1 MVRIYTCVALS
12 LACVGL
18 CAAAETDDS
27 ASGSAMRSPW
37 TPEFRIGPRVGPG
50 EIRIQEG
57 QAIGDEIV
65 SPLVAED
72 AVGVG
77 GTLEYKAPFGLV
89 IEAGLFRSASTDWF
103 DSDDY
108 QLSEYFGSVG
118 FEIPLGRGF
127 TLTPRVGRARW
138 KLEADQVWFFDE
150 DDNPPTVRGYQNYWE
165 ITALKRINEVVA
177 LGVSHRENEYD
188 FGRVRSTVFTAMFSL

>member
-1 MVRIYTCVALS
+1 MVRIYTGLALS
-12 LACVGL
+12 LACVSL
-18 CAAAETDDS
+18 CAAAETDETE
-27 ASGSAMRSPW
+27 APTRSTW
-37 TPEFRIGPRVGPG
+37 TPEFRLGPRVGPG

-57 QAIGDEIV
+57 QVIGDEIV
-65 SPLVAED
+65 SPLVSED
-72 AVGVG
+72 TVGAG

-127 TLTPRVGRARW
+127 TLTPRAGRARW

-150 DDNPPTVRGYQNYWE
+150 DENPPTVRGYQNYWE